1 MVYAVNETDTGAVRA
16 WSIPSLEHDE
26 PPVLL
31 GAATTGGSLP
41 CHVAV
46 HPDGWLI
53 TAEYGSGTMCVHQ
66 LDEIGAP
73 VWRTDTVQHHA
84 DRGEAHAHMAH
95 IQPDGS
101 VLAVDLGAD
110 AVFRYTVSEDGRL
123 VAAGARAMPPGSG
136 PRHLVVVDGVAHVLG
151 EYDAC
156 VTSYRLSDGAHLSRV
171 PVTISSAECH
181 PSEILASPDGRFLYV
196 ANRGPD
202 TVAVL
207 ALDGDCPRFV
217 GEVPA
222 GGHWPR
228 HLALIGDHL
237 YVANQHSHAVAVL
250 RIDPATGIPET
261 AGPALAVPSPACV
274 LAL

>member
-1 MVYAVNETDTGAVRA
+1 MNETEQGAVRA
-16 WSIPSLEHDE
+16 WSIHDGE

-41 CHVAV
+41 CHLAV

-53 TAEYGSGTMCVHQ
+53 TAEYGSGTVCVHQ

-73 VWRTDTVQHHA
+73 VWRTDIVRHHA
-84 DRGEAHAHMAH
+84 ERGEPHAHMAYVH
-95 IQPDGS
+95 RDGS

-110 AVFRYTVSEDGRL
+110 AVFRYTLSEDGRL
-123 VAAGARAMPPGSG
+123 VPAGARAMPPGSG
-136 PRHLVVVDGVAHVLG
+136 PRHLVVVDGVVHVVG

-156 VTSYRLSDGAHLSRV
+156 VTSYRLADGAHISRV
-171 PVTISSAECH
+171 PTTTSSVECH
-181 PSEILASPDGRFLYV
+181 PSEIVVSPDGRFLYV

-202 TVAVL
+202 TVAVF
-207 ALDGDCPRFV
+207 ALDRECPRFV
-217 GEVPA
+217 GEVTG

-237 YVANQHSHAVAVL
+237 YVANQRSHSVVVL
-250 RIDPATGIPET
+250 RVDPATGIPEI

-274 LAL
+274 LPL